1 MKISNKLTEK
11 HIGHEVSTKRAKP
24 SSPHYGYYHC
34 ETCNKFVTWIPKEVY
49 YGEKLTQRNNDIMW
63 FGKYQG
69 KPLSE
74 LPRKYLEW
82 AILNIDKG
90 VKRLIQEY
98 ERRGYLDEQ
107 SAQTNIH

>member
-11 HIGHEVSTKRAKP
+11 HIGHQITTKRAKP
-24 SSPHYGYYHC
+24 KSPHYGYYHC

-69 KPLSE
+69 TPISE
-74 LPRKYLEW
+74 LPREYLEW
-82 AILNIDKG
+82 AILNVNTNISRL
-90 VKRLIQEY
+90 VKEY
-98 ERRGYLDEQ
+98 ERRGYNNEETI
-107 SAQTNIH
+107 TN